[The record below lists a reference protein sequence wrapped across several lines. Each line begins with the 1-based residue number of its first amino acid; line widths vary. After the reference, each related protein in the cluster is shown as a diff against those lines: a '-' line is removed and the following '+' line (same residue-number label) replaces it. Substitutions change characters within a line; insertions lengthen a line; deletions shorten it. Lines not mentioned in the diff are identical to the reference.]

1 MADAKI
7 SALTALTSAADD
19 DALAIVDTS
28 AVETKQITKANLFSP
43 ITIDGGNVGINQAS
57 PTATVHIRA
66 DSADAQPALYVENAV
81 DGGQPALEIA
91 NHNSTLTSDIAMNG
105 NSVVGVGDSLS
116 FITEA
121 GATYNFW
128 RFMVGA
134 PDFRTGTTGA
144 TELFRIDGANT
155 AIRPGVDNTATLGMA
170 SYRWSE
176 IFSANATINTSDERA
191 KQDIAALDDA
201 ERRVALAIKG
211 MVKKFRFRDAV
222 TAKGDAARIHVG
234 VIAQEIAAAFEAE
247 GLDPARYGMFCHD
260 QWDADEDREAGDIYG
275 IRYEE
280 LLAFIIAAI

>member
-28 AVETKQITKANLFSP
+28 AVETKRITKANLFAP
-43 ITIDGGNVGINQAS
+43 ITIDGTNVGINEAS
-57 PTATVHIRA
+57 PTARLH
-66 DSADAQPALYVENAV
+66 VENTTTAQSAV
-81 DGGQPALEIA
+81 YIDNSVAGHPALEIGTHTA
-91 NHNSTLTSDIAMNG
+91 TNTSDITLNG
-105 NSVVGVGDSLS
+105 QAVIGTDNALS
-116 FITEA
+116 FAMQT
-121 GATYNFW
+121 GATQNYW
-128 RFMVGA
+128 RFMTGA
-134 PDFRTGTTGA
+134 TSYKTGTDGA

-155 AIRPGVDNTATLGMA
+155 AISPGVDNTATLGRA
-170 SYRWSE
+170 SKRWSE
-176 IFSANATINTSDERA
+176 IFAANATINTSDERA

-211 MVKKFRFRDAV
+211 MVKRFRFKDAV

-234 VIAQEIAAAFEAE
+234 VVAQEVAAAFEAE

-260 QWDADEDREAGDIYG
+260 QWEADQDREAGDIYG